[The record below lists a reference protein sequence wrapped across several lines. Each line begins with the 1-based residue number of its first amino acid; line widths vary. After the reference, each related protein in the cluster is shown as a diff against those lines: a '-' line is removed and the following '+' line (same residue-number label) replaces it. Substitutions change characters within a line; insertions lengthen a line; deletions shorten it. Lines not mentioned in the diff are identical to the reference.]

1 VLLCFVTIII
11 NIKSEITPSLSMNKL
26 IILALCFTT
35 GSSLSINPGYGFSD
49 LFQIFGYTS
58 NDIADIVDDEIEVVK
73 NEQEEPPPHDQ
84 VAKMARYICHHSNWA
99 AMATISSRDP
109 IVGFPFANIFSIS
122 DGPEDNS
129 TGVPYIYISPWEIS
143 AKDLTHNN
151 KASLTMSLA
160 QGGYCQQNDLDPED
174 PRCAHVILTGEF
186 IKLSSGSEE
195 EDFARKSLFTRHP
208 IMPDWPVGHHW
219 FFAKIEI
226 QNIQLLDYFGGA
238 VTVPVKDYFEAQL

>member
-1 VLLCFVTIII
+1 M
-11 NIKSEITPSLSMNKL
+11 KKL
-26 IILALCFTT
+26 MFFALCVST
-35 GSSLSINPGYGFSD
+35 GSSLSMNSGSVFSD
-49 LFQIFGYTS
+49 IIQIFGYNS
-58 NDIADIVDDEIEVVK
+58 NDIADIVDEEPVVIK
-73 NEQEEPPPHDQ
+73 ETSKEPPPHDQ

-160 QGGYCQQNDLDPED
+160 QGGYCAQHNLDPED

-186 IKLSSGSEE
+186 IKLSPGSEE
-195 EDFARKSLFTRHP
+195 EEFARKSLFTRHP
-208 IMPDWPVGHHW
+208 IMPDWPAGHHW

-226 QNIQLLDYFGGA
+226 KNIQLLDYFGGA
-238 VTVPVKDYFEAQL
+238 VTVPVKDYFNAQL